1 MSVNFKTLE
10 NITPIDPDKISR
22 KKHFHVYKQA
32 VWKIALK
39 NLQDLSENHV
49 K

>member
-1 MSVNFKTLE
+1 MYFCISVNFKTLE

-32 VWKIALK
+32 VGSCIDEFAGPL
-39 NLQDLSENHV
+39 
-49 K
+49 